1 MFAGTEVTARI
12 GLLVPPP
19 NVVMESE
26 LYRSLPHDITLHTSH
41 MTRSTS
47 AVTVDSLTEMV
58 VQAPRVAMSLTMTM
72 PDVILFGCTSGSFIH
87 GLGWDAEVARRIEEA
102 AGVPTATTTTAV
114 VRCLRSIGARRI
126 ALATPY
132 TTEINE
138 REATFF
144 AAHGFEVCALEGL
157 EILESERIGRVP
169 LQTTYELGR
178 RVDRPEAD
186 ALFISCTNLRTLEAI
201 EPLERALGKP
211 VLSSNMASLWHVLDR
226 LGLASR
232 FRFGGSRLPEWQHLA
247 V

>member
-1 MFAGTEVTARI
+1 MFAGTEVAARI

-26 LYRSLPHDITLHTSH
+26 LYRSLPPDITLHTSH

-58 VQAPRVAMSLTMTM
+58 DQAPRAALTLTMTL

-102 AGVPTATTTTAV
+102 TGVATVTTTTAV
-114 VRCLRSIGARRI
+114 VRCLQSIGARRI
-126 ALATPY
+126 AMATPY
-132 TTEINE
+132 TAEINE
-138 REATFF
+138 REAAFF
-144 AAHGFEVCALEGL
+144 AANGFEVRALEGL
-157 EILESERIGRVP
+157 GILQSERIGRVP
-169 LQTTYELGR
+169 LQTTYELGL
-178 RVDRPEAD
+178 RVGRSDAD

-201 EPLERALGKP
+201 EPLEQALGKP
-211 VLSSNMASLWHVLDR
+211 VVSSNLASLWYVLDR
-226 LGLASR
+226 LGRASR
-232 FRFGGSRLPEWQHLA
+232 FRFGGSRLPEWQRVA